1 MMQSLI
7 IAIYPILKGEFQLSF
22 VQIGMI
28 TLTYQICASLLQPA
42 IEAHAPHWLW
52 DPVTLTILNAPT
64 WLALGVLG
72 AILILL
78 GRKKKPLIGYS
89 RD

>member
-1 MMQSLI
+1 
-7 IAIYPILKGEFQLSF
+7 
-22 VQIGMI
+22 
-28 TLTYQICASLLQPA
+28 
-42 IEAHAPHWLW
+42 
-52 DPVTLTILNAPT
+52 VTLTVLNAPT
-64 WLALGVLG
+64 WLVLGILG